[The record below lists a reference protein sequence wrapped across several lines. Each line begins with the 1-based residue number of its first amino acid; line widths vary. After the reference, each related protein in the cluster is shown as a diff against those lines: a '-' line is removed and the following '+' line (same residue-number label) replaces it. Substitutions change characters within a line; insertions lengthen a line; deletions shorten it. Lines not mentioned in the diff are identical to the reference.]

1 MVDLSVVILSWNVR
15 DLLRQCLES
24 ILNSQSS
31 SAGEA
36 GEATLAGPLTTE
48 IIVVDNAS
56 TYGSADMVRA
66 EFPGVRIIVNAVN
79 RGYAGGNNDGIAAA
93 SGRHVLILNPDTLV
107 LGNALPAM
115 VAYADAHS
123 QVGALGPQLLNPD
136 GSVQSSRRRFPT
148 LATALFESTW
158 LQSLAPRGVLSHYY
172 LLDRSD
178 NATQEVDWLVGACL
192 LVRREVIQQVGG
204 LDERFFMYSEE
215 LDWCRRI
222 RQAGWQIVYLPSAR
236 VVHYIGKSSDQ
247 VVAQRHIYFQSSK
260 VRYFRKHHGELAGGL
275 VRAALLAMYAGQLV
289 LEAAKGALGHK
300 RALRLERVPAYWQVL
315 RSGLV

>member
-31 SAGEA
+31 SADEA
-36 GEATLAGPLTTE
+36 GEATPAGLLTTE

-56 TYGSADMVRA
+56 TDGSVDMVRA
-66 EFPGVRIIVNAVN
+66 EFPGVRVIVNAVN

-93 SGRHVLILNPDTLV
+93 AGRHVMILNPDTLV
-107 LGNALPAM
+107 LGNALSVM
-115 VAYADAHS
+115 VAYADAHPGA
-123 QVGALGPQLLNPD
+123 GALGPQLLNPD

-148 LATALFESTW
+148 LVTALFESTW
-158 LQSLAPRGVLSHYY
+158 LQSLAPRGVLNHYY
-172 LLDRSD
+172 LLDRAD
-178 NATQEVDWLVGACL
+178 DATQEVDWLTGACL
-192 LVRREVIQQVGG
+192 LVRRQVIQQVGG

-236 VVHYIGKSSDQ
+236 VVHYVAKSSDQ

-300 RALRLERVPAYWQVL
+300 RALRLERVRAYWQVL
-315 RSGLV
+315 RSGLE

>member
-31 SAGEA
+31 AAGESETTPA
-36 GEATLAGPLTTE
+36 SSLTTE

-56 TYGSADMVRA
+56 TDGSVDMVRA
-66 EFPGVRIIVNAVN
+66 EFPGVRVIVNTVN

-93 SGRHVLILNPDTLV
+93 AGRHVLILNPDTLV

-115 VAYADAHS
+115 VAYADAHP

-158 LQSLAPRGVLSHYY
+158 LQSLAPRGVLSRYY

-192 LVRREVIQQVGG
+192 LVRREVIQQIGR

-222 RQAGWQIVYLPSAR
+222 RQAGWQIVYLPAAQ

-300 RALRLERVPAYWQVL
+300 RALRLERIRAYWQVL